1 MDLLPLK
8 LIDLADVVLTENLNE
23 SRDAIAENAT
33 VYELKLV

>member
-23 SRDAIAENAT
+23 SHDAIAENAT